1 MTRHEDRF
9 IVHSR
14 VTREF
19 PGKICERLQRHTHAS
34 VKFKL
39 SCTVCMMSLA
49 SYLVSSTRGH
59 QILPSLVRFSYTA
72 CTALP
77 KIFKILKS
85 LKILNLKAIK
95 LEQCGQVKYTVSNC
109 LECAGIYILY
119 VHLPLSAIVISF
131 KTLV

>member
-1 MTRHEDRF
+1 M
-9 IVHSR
+9 
-14 VTREF
+14 
-19 PGKICERLQRHTHAS
+19 
-34 VKFKL
+34 
-39 SCTVCMMSLA
+39 
-49 SYLVSSTRGH
+49 
-59 QILPSLVRFSYTA
+59 LPSLVRFSYTA

-95 LEQCGQVKYTVSNC
+95 LEQVKYTVSNR
-109 LECAGIYILY
+109 LENAGIYILY